1 MMVMVVAVVRSA
13 APGVIIPVGGW
24 RKRCGAFSSCVA
36 EAALPVRVLP
46 PPVEGNGS
54 VRMSSASSSYSAGPD
69 LAFTL
74 WGNSWRL
81 KSHGYK
87 VRNWQKAEEVV
98 DTEALQFVAVGGF
111 HTLPYIVI
119 K

>member
-1 MMVMVVAVVRSA
+1 MVVVVAVVRSA
-13 APGVIIPVGGW
+13 APGVITPVGGR

-36 EAALPVRVLP
+36 EVALPVRVLP
-46 PPVEGNGS
+46 PP

-74 WGNSWRL
+74 WGNSRRS

-98 DTEALQFVAVGGF
+98 DTEASRSVAVGGL
-111 HTLPYIVI
+111 HTLPYVVI
-119 K
+119 N